1 MLGVDPHEFLVPL
14 IRQSVLMLHLFAFA
28 FAFVLVARA
37 DIAMLR
43 GQYQEGRYDLGRDAV
58 YTAWLLGLLWVS
70 GVALIGLGIGF
81 DVAAITANG
90 KVFAKVTV
98 VSILTINGIFLHLY
112 AFPVFADKQG
122 KASSVRLL
130 ICTILGAVSSVSW
143 FCASAFGAARVVAP
157 WLGYQHF
164 MLFYG
169 TCLAA
174 GLFVAILFV
183 RPVLRRQLER
193 RSSVVPSAGF
203 VAGAVAE

>member
-1 MLGVDPHEFLVPL
+1 MLGIDPYEFLVPL

-43 GQYQEGRYDLGRDAV
+43 GQYQDGRSDLKKDAGN
-58 YTAWLLGLLWVS
+58 TALLLGVLWVS

-98 VSILTINGIFLHLY
+98 VSILTMNGIFLHFY

-169 TCLAA
+169 ISLAA
-174 GLFVAILFV
+174 GLVVAILFV
-183 RPVLRRQLER
+183 RPILRRQLER
-193 RSSVVPSAGF
+193 RSSVVSSFGL
-203 VAGAVAE
+203 VAGAAAE